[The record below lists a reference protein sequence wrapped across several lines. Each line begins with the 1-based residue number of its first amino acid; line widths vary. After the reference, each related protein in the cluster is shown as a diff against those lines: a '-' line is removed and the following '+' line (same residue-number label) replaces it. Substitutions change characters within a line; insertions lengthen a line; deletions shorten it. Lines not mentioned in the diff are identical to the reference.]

1 MIKSTPDGLLIKV
14 KIVPNSSKNDI
25 IKEEGFIKVKV
36 TAQPVE
42 NKANKALI
50 EILSKRLKVPKTS
63 FEIVKGNTSKEKTLF
78 VKIESE
84 SKKEEI
90 ISEINN
96 LK

>member
-50 EILSKRLKVPKTS
+50 EFLSKRLKVPKTS

>member
-1 MIKSTPDGLLIKV
+1 MLIKV

-36 TAQPVE
+36 TAQRVE